1 MPTGITG
8 QPALSKEFYAFL
20 SLSSE
25 LTGFSQADLLGT
37 GCALDFFQQVESAA
51 GDASAGK
58 LWAAAR
64 EIAGESNGE
73 EREKRIRHEVM
84 ADPELG
90 PVARALLKMWYLGH
104 WEQLPAEWRK
114 DYGVNAGDVSR
125 VISAD
130 AYQQALAWRAIG
142 SHSPGANA
150 PGFGSWALPPG
161 N

>member
-20 SLSSE
+20 SLSSD

-37 GCALDFFQQVESAA
+37 GCALEFFQQVESAA
-51 GDASAGK
+51 GEAIAGK
-58 LWAAAR
+58 LWTAAG
-64 EIAGESNGE
+64 EIAGASSGE
-73 EREKRIRHEVM
+73 ERETRIRHEIL
-84 ADPELG
+84 ADPALG
-90 PVARALLKMWYLGH
+90 PVARGLLKMWYLGH
-104 WEQLPAEWRK
+104 WEQLAADWRK
-114 DYGVNAGDVSR
+114 DYGVNAGDFNHL
-125 VISAD
+125 ISAA
-130 AYQQALAWRAIG
+130 AYQECLAWRAIG

>member
-20 SLSSE
+20 SLSSD

-37 GCALDFFQQVESAA
+37 GCALEFFQQVESAA
-51 GDASAGK
+51 G
-58 LWAAAR
+58 
-64 EIAGESNGE
+64 EIAGASSGE
-73 EREKRIRHEVM
+73 ERETRIRHEIL
-84 ADPELG
+84 ADPALG
-90 PVARALLKMWYLGH
+90 PVARGLLKMWYLGH
-104 WEQLPAEWRK
+104 WEQLAADWRK
-114 DYGVNAGDVSR
+114 DYGVNAGDFKHL
-125 VISAD
+125 ISAA
-130 AYQQALAWRAIG
+130 AYQECLAWRAIG